1 MGHLDG
7 PVSDNV
13 LSCRRGPVRTA
24 TDGRTCQG
32 TAVLLGRLIRY
43 WAVIHRSERSERRR
57 QLLVRRRLP
66 KVAQPSLTPL
76 TYPCGC
82 AWDKPHLGKVASPCY
97 ITSDSALPLSP
108 AEVPVTRTV
117 TLRKMGG
124 SVGATI
130 PKDLADR
137 LHLDVGDQVF
147 VVATEKG
154 LLITPYDPGFEKA
167 MAVYRRGA
175 KKYKNALRE
184 LAK

>member
-1 MGHLDG
+1 
-7 PVSDNV
+7 
-13 LSCRRGPVRTA
+13 
-24 TDGRTCQG
+24 
-32 TAVLLGRLIRY
+32 
-43 WAVIHRSERSERRR
+43 
-57 QLLVRRRLP
+57 
-66 KVAQPSLTPL
+66 
-76 TYPCGC
+76 
-82 AWDKPHLGKVASPCY
+82 
-97 ITSDSALPLSP
+97 
-108 AEVPVTRTV
+108 
-117 TLRKMGG
+117 MGG